1 MDEGYLHFFGGRDD
15 AIRLIQTGGKKDD
28 DEDEREKAHYWE
40 LIFKYNRWLGK
51 LLYFC
56 IPNPKFVRAKGNR
69 KTKVNIVTLGCSKN
83 QVDSEVL
90 LTQLRGNG
98 IDAVHEAGDDDSRV
112 VVINTCGF
120 IDNAKQE
127 SIDTILRYV
136 DAKEEGL
143 VEKVYV
149 TGCLSQRYKDDLQ
162 KEIPQVDAWFGTRDL
177 SRLLRQFNADYK
189 KELVGERILT
199 NPGHYAYLK
208 ISEGCDRPCSFC
220 AIPLMRGG
228 HVSRPIEELVKEAKN
243 LAKNGTRE
251 LLLIAQD
258 STYYGL
264 DLYKKRNLAELLDR
278 LADVEGIE
286 WIRLHYAFPA
296 GFPMDVL
303 EVMAKRP
310 TICKYLDIPLQ
321 HGSSRMLKLM
331 RRGITREKT
340 EELLAEIRSKVPG
353 IALRTTLIAGH
364 PGETPEDFAE
374 MMSFVERSR
383 FDRLGVFTYSH
394 EESTHAY
401 SMKDDVPAAV
411 KQERMDAVMEL
422 QQGIS
427 LQLNQSKIGET
438 LKVIVDRVEGGQFIG
453 RTEFDSPEVDNE
465 VIITSPEY
473 LRQGDFFS
481 VKITDATEFDLSGEI
496 ANRGKNP

>member
-1 MDEGYLHFFGGRDD
+1 MK
-15 AIRLIQTGGKKDD
+15 T
-28 DEDEREKAHYWE
+28 
-40 LIFKYNRWLGK
+40 
-51 LLYFC
+51 
-56 IPNPKFVRAKGNR
+56 KGNR
-69 KTKVNIVTLGCSKN
+69 KTKVNIVTLGCSKS

-90 LTQLRGNG
+90 LTQLKGNG
-98 IDAVHEAGDDDSRV
+98 IVAEHESAEDDASI

-162 KEIPQVDAWFGTRDL
+162 KEIPLVDAWFGTRDL
-177 SRLLRQFNADYK
+177 SRLLKQLNANYK
-189 KELVGERILT
+189 QELVGERILT
-199 NPGHYAYLK
+199 NPAHFAYLK

-220 AIPLMRGG
+220 AIPLMRGK
-228 HVSRPIEELVKEAKN
+228 HISRPIEELVKEARH
-243 LAKNGTRE
+243 LAKNGTKE

-264 DLYKKRNLAELLDR
+264 DLYKKRSLADLMRNLS
-278 LADVEGIE
+278 DVEGIE

-296 GFPMDVL
+296 GFPLDVL
-303 EVMAKRP
+303 EVMNERSN
-310 TICKYLDIPLQ
+310 ICKYLDIPLQ
-321 HGSSRMLKLM
+321 HGATRQLQLM

-340 EELLAEIRSKVPG
+340 EELLQTIRAKVPG

-364 PGETPEDFAE
+364 PGETEADFAE
-374 MMSFVERSR
+374 MVSFVERSR

-394 EESTHAY
+394 EENTHAFT
-401 SMKDDVPAAV
+401 MKDDVPAEV
-411 KQERMDAVMEL
+411 KQQRADHIMQL
-422 QQGIS
+422 QQDIS
-427 LQLNQSKIGET
+427 FELNQHKIGKT
-438 LKVIVDRVEGGQFIG
+438 FKVLVDRAEGGEYFG

-465 VIITSPEY
+465 VIIQSKEY
-473 LRQGDFFS
+473 LRIGDF
-481 VKITDATEFDLSGEI
+481 VNVEIDDASEFDLTGRVV
-496 ANRGKNP
+496 NG